1 MPIAAFDTM
10 GVADRLS
17 RDFDVPE
24 KQARGIARVLHEN
37 FVGNVATKDDIA
49 AIRKDSR
56 HLDEKLTE
64 KIDRVEERLT
74 GEIRRVDGR
83 ITQLEEKLIGVEEK
97 MIGEIGRMGDRFA
110 SQLFRHLYIVAFGI
124 VGLTFAMIKLFL

>member
-56 HLDEKLTE
+56 HLDEKLAE

-83 ITQLEEKLIGVEEK
+83 ITQLEEKL
-97 MIGEIGRMGDRFA
+97 IGEIGRMGDRFA

-124 VGLTFAMIKLFL
+124 VGLTFAMIKPFL

>member
-24 KQARGIARVLHEN
+24 KQARGIAQVLHEN

-49 AIRKDSR
+49 AIRKDSGN
-56 HLDEKLTE
+56 LDEKLTGE
-64 KIDRVEERLT
+64 HIRSGGLT
-74 GEIRRVDGR
+74 GGSRSLRR
-83 ITQLEEKLIGVEEK
+83 
-97 MIGEIGRMGDRFA
+97 
-110 SQLFRHLYIVAFGI
+110 S
-124 VGLTFAMIKLFL
+124 